1 MESLCMDE
9 GCFPPIS
16 PRRAHQCPLKG
27 SPGCA
32 FLLCW
37 ARTDGPRGE
46 GHTTVLTEGSERLSW
61 PVMSVG

>member
-1 MESLCMDE
+1 MLSSHLTRKNPSVSLE
-9 GCFPPIS
+9 GS
-16 PRRAHQCPLKG
+16 L
-27 SPGCA
+27 GCA